1 MIRVLLAEDQ
11 SVVRGALKALLDL
24 EDDLEVVAQVDR
36 GDLVVEA
43 VARSAPDVAVLDLD
57 MPGADGIVAAARLR
71 EDHPA
76 CRVLVLTGLPQ
87 PAHFLRALQVGVG
100 GYLSKDTPADDL
112 ADAVRGVAAG
122 RQVLDP
128 ELVAAA
134 RATGPSPL
142 TAREGEVLTAA
153 AGGGSTDEIGRALH
167 LSPVTVRN
175 YLSRAIGKLE
185 ARNRADAIRIA
196 REAGWIPTA

>member
-11 SVVRGALKALLDL
+11 SVVRGALAVLLDL
-24 EDDLEVVAQVDR
+24 EDDLEVVDQVDR
-36 GDLVVEA
+36 GDLVADA

-57 MPGADGIVAAARLR
+57 MPGIDGLAAAEQLR
-71 EDHPA
+71 ATHPG

-87 PAHFLRALQVGVG
+87 PAHFLRALRVGVG
-100 GYLSKDTPADDL
+100 GYLSKDTPSDDL

-142 TAREGEVLTAA
+142 TTREAEVLAAAA
-153 AGGGSTDEIGRALH
+153 AGGSTEEIGRTLH
-167 LSPVTVRN
+167 LSPITVRN
-175 YLSRAIGKLE
+175 YLSRAIGKLD
-185 ARNRADAIRIA
+185 ARNRSDAIRIA
-196 REAGWIPTA
+196 REAGWLA